1 MTPDQDES
9 IPQGQTHTQTE
20 TQAQPTGARAV
31 ETTTA
36 LLQIAGQGNKAPTTP
51 TSGTSTQKSKPKVY
65 LVGTEGLVW
74 DIQDVRKLRQDNRIA
89 GSLAGSLPR
98 SPMQNIFQGLPLR
111 LLPEEISVLL
121 HHEIIELIVDNPHHL
136 QPPPQQ
142 QQQQQQEQQSA
153 HLDAFPTSTLTDR
166 ALVFEHLWN
175 THQFFIA
182 PGMKFGGDYLLYR
195 NDPLVCHA
203 SLVASVKEPNDDTT
217 ASITLIDLANS
228 ARLVSTVQKQHL
240 LCSVIHS
247 SEEEENAAMSAN
259 FIAATVTGIEP
270 ATVTETATAAAE
282 DGVVTPTTSGSN
294 RRVVAFAVEWAG
306 F

>member
-1 MTPDQDES
+1 MHQSDAKGNKDAMTPDQDES
-9 IPQGQTHTQTE
+9 IPQGRTHTQTE

-31 ETTTA
+31 ETTTT

-74 DIQDVRKLRQDNRIA
+74 DIQ
-89 GSLAGSLPR
+89 
-98 SPMQNIFQGLPLR
+98 GLPLR

-121 HHEIIELIVDNPHHL
+121 HHDIIELIVDNPHHL
-136 QPPPQQ
+136 QSPPQQ

-153 HLDAFPTSTLTDR
+153 HLDVFPTSTLTDR

-247 SEEEENAAMSAN
+247 SEEEENAAMAAN

-282 DGVVTPTTSGSN
+282 DGVVTPTTLGSN